1 MNPASHGSLRTD
13 TFPYFAGRYFSYK
26 NRIRQDVS
34 SDAAPVLHGIYNS
47 RGIPPDT
54 VRRGLLISRNAR
66 DTAGTTPP
74 AACGTSSFRH
84 IPQNTGQC
92 LTGYSRNKRDD
103 TAGSASASVLL
114 PSEHHTAENRI
125 YHPVK
130 RGIAMPVKHPA
141 PHGCQNH
148 RAKNRNAPC
157 LTGYNIPQKTVLPD
171 VPIIP
176 YHTGRCI
183 PWQAGQ

>member
-1 MNPASHGSLRTD
+1 MNPASHGSSRTD
-13 TFPYFAGRYFSYK
+13 TFPYSAGRYFSDK
-26 NRIRQDVS
+26 NRIRQDGS
-34 SDAAPVLHGIYNS
+34 TDATPVLHGIRNS

-54 VRRGLLISRNAR
+54 VRGGLLISRNAR

-92 LTGYSRNKRDD
+92 LTGHTRNKRDD

-130 RGIAMPVKHPA
+130 RGITMPIKIPLHTVVKTAVPKIET
-141 PHGCQNH
+141 H
-148 RAKNRNAPC
+148 R
-157 LTGYNIPQKTVLPD
+157 V
-171 VPIIP
+171 
-176 YHTGRCI
+176 
-183 PWQAGQ
+183 